1 MNKKVGG
8 FTLIE
13 LIIVMLLISIL
24 LSVAIP
30 RFESGLL
37 EDPTKKITRWMIMTT
52 RFLRSQAIQHQK
64 LEALVIDIDN
74 SKLWVIDE
82 GMDEQTQAASAQK
95 AFKLPGGVRIV
106 DVQFEQSDRMNSG
119 TIEIHFYPAGYSD
132 SSIIHFEDDDA
143 HRFSIMVQPLL
154 PKVKFF
160 NEWLNF

>member
-1 MNKKVGG
+1 MNKKGNG

-13 LIIVMLLISIL
+13 LIVVMLLISIL
-24 LSVAIP
+24 LAVAIP
-30 RFESGLL
+30 RFESGIL
-37 EDPTKKITRWMIMTT
+37 EDPIKKISRWMISTT

-64 LEALVIDIDN
+64 LQSLVIDMDN

-82 GMDEQTQAASAQK
+82 SMDEQTLTTAAEK
-95 AFKLPGGVRIV
+95 AFKLPGAIRIV
-106 DVQFEQSDRMNSG
+106 DVQFPQRDRMNSG

-132 SSIIHFEDDDA
+132 RSIIHLEDDDA
-143 HRFSIMVQPLL
+143 HRFSIMVEPLL